1 MAFIACVLGFVY
13 RTIIAD
19 FQFFNVRHQNL
30 NSNNLVNVHV
40 NGYHFNNIFMQSKWG
55 KALKPCIKQFWRLIL
70 LKQNIYFD
78 YLTFNLCSLLQNYLT
93 GSSATMA
100 FKPNTPCC
108 IFSPT
113 FRVLQTC
120 LNMHIYNFHTINEK
134 KEKRKSKK
142 IQTKLSKNCIF
153 WVCTQKLVDNLGET
167 RKFCF
172 VSDWTP
178 PSLHQIKIYTE
189 SMCKILVKL
198 IAYFDK

>member
-1 MAFIACVLGFVY
+1 MVFIACVLGFVN
-13 RTIIAD
+13 RTIIVD

-93 GSSATMA
+93 GGGATMA

-108 IFSPT
+108 IFSPA
-113 FRVLQTC
+113 FRVLHTC
-120 LNMHIYNFHTINEK
+120 LNMHFLQFSRNK
-134 KEKRKSKK
+134 WEKRKKK
-142 IQTKLSKNCIF
+142 KQKNWNQIE
-153 WVCTQKLVDNLGET
+153 QKL
-167 RKFCF
+167 CF
-172 VSDWTP
+172 L
-178 PSLHQIKIYTE
+178 SLHPKA
-189 SMCKILVKL
+189 SR
-198 IAYFDK
+198 